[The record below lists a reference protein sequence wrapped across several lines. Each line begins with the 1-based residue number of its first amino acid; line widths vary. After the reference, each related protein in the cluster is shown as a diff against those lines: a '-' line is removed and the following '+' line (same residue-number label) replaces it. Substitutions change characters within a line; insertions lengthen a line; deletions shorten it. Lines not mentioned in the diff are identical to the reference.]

1 MDIEVLFALYARGD
15 YDAVVARAKELISA
29 KTANE
34 RVVRLAGLALVRL
47 GRYAEAVQA
56 IERAAALQPAKST
69 VRSWLP
75 REMLQAVLSTA
86 PTFAWVRYQLALIA
100 FEERDFD
107 RTVNLAAALAE
118 DDGVPLAI
126 RSAAS
131 ELLCEVARCR
141 LHREHAIK
149 EIERFLD
156 RPTGQIAKPAAQ
168 LFRGLVAF
176 ETGAL
181 DDAADAFAAVAADT
195 SADLTSRVTAA
206 RGIASFRARLGNL
219 PAARDRYFRQRSG
232 LSIELP
238 VQSNQDD
245 RVVILTAA
253 DGRHLSRSA
262 PRFIASALDRCGD
275 APIHMHVINS
285 TTESKTVLDEI
296 RRQFP
301 RARIGTSSEVIDH
314 PAPQPYYATARFLAV
329 PEVLAAY
336 ELPVITV
343 DIDTTII
350 KSALAGLDDLAGCD
364 VGLMVRLRSRL
375 AYPWT
380 RISATVAYFSP
391 FASSFKFLFDVG
403 TYFWDAY
410 DPSGKTDGWRID
422 QNALHY
428 ALGRAASANVRVRD
442 LSATVLGGLVDA
454 DKPVEA
460 KAVGPQRVAEKRPSG
475 DVQGARSYS

>member
-1 MDIEVLFALYARGD
+1 MDIEMLFALYARGD
-15 YDAVVARAKELISA
+15 YDTVVARAKELTAA

-34 RVVRLAGLALVRL
+34 RVVRLAGLALIRL
-47 GRYAEAVQA
+47 GRYAEAIQA

-86 PTFAWVRYQLALIA
+86 PTFAWARYQLALIA

-118 DDGVPLAI
+118 DDGVPPPI
-126 RSAAS
+126 RSAAP

-149 EIERFLD
+149 
-156 RPTGQIAKPAAQ
+156 
-168 LFRGLVAF
+168 GLLAF

-181 DDAADAFAAVAADT
+181 DNAVDAFAAVAADT
-195 SADLTSRVTAA
+195 SADLTSRITAA
-206 RGIASFRARLGNL
+206 RGFASFRARLGNL

-232 LSIELP
+232 LSMEVPLQP
-238 VQSNQDD
+238 KQDD
-245 RVVILTAA
+245 RVVILSAA
-253 DGRHLSRSA
+253 DGRYFSRFA
-262 PRFIASALDRCGD
+262 PRFVASALDQCGD
-275 APIHMHVINS
+275 APIHMHVVNP

-296 RRQFP
+296 RQQFP
-301 RARIGTSSEVIDH
+301 WARIGTSREVVDH
-314 PAPQPYYATARFLAV
+314 VAPRPYYATARFLAA

-343 DIDTTII
+343 DIDATII
-350 KSALAGLDDLAGCD
+350 KSALPALNDLAGYD
-364 VGLMVRLRSRL
+364 VGLMVRPRSRL

-380 RISATVAYFSP
+380 RVSATVAYFSP
-391 FASSFKFLFDVG
+391 FASGFKFLFDVG
-403 TYFWDAY
+403 TYFWDGY
-410 DPSGKTDGWRID
+410 DPSGKIDGWRIH

-428 ALGRAASANVRVRD
+428 ALGCAASASVRVRD
-442 LSATVLGGLVDA
+442 LSSTALDSLVDVN
-454 DKPVEA
+454 KPAEG
-460 KAVGPQRVAEKRPSG
+460 KAELLQRIVAKRPSG
-475 DVQGARSYS
+475 DVQGVRSFS